1 MVRPRVDLPQ
11 PDSPTRPTVSPRRT
25 SRSTPSTAW
34 SWPVVRLR
42 KPCLT
47 GKYFLR
53 PRTRSRMSSSA
64 GGLRCSR
71 PSSTGGLGALG
82 AHEAMPIGFVAR
94 GPFSHSQQA
103 DSCAPTGQQRRQLLA
118 AAVEDVVAARREPA
132 AVRPVERAR
141 HHAADRLQRR
151 RVPHAEQRDR
161 RQQRLG
167 VRVLRRRE
175 GLLHGA
181 ALDDLAG
188 VHHRDL
194 VDHLRHDAEVVGDQ
208 EDRHAEL
215 LAEVLHQLE
224 DLGLHGDVE
233 RRRGLVGDQ
242 ELGVAAQRHADHH
255 ALAHAAGHLV
265 RVVAHPLLG
274 GRDPDEPHHLERA
287 RLRLLVADVL
297 VEPDRLGDLL
307 ADREDR
313 VERGHRLLE
322 DHRDVVAADLRHLV
336 LVERREVLT
345 VEDDVRAG
353 LDATGRVDELH
364 DRERGHGLAAP
375 GLTDDAERAALRDR
389 EVDAVDGPDQA
400 AVGLEARCG
409 GS

>member
-1 MVRPRVDLPQ
+1 MYG
-11 PDSPTRPTVSPRRT
+11 
-25 SRSTPSTAW
+25 
-34 SWPVVRLR
+34 
-42 KPCLT
+42 CC
-47 GKYFLR
+47 G
-53 PRTRSRMSSSA
+53 
-64 GGLRCSR
+64 
-71 PSSTGGLGALG
+71 
-82 AHEAMPIGFVAR
+82 
-94 GPFSHSQQA
+94 
-103 DSCAPTGQQRRQLLA
+103 
-118 AAVEDVVAARREPA
+118 
-132 AVRPVERAR
+132 
-141 HHAADRLQRR
+141 
-151 RVPHAEQRDR
+151 
-161 RQQRLG
+161 
-167 VRVLRRRE
+167 RRE
-175 GLLHGA
+175 GLLHGP

-208 EDRHAEL
+208 EDRHPEL

-233 RRRGLVGDQ
+233 RGRRLVGDQ
-242 ELGVAAQRHADHH
+242 ELRVAAQRHADHH

-336 LVERREVLT
+336 LVERRRGRWPSKMMFELASTRPGASTSLMIESAVTDLPLPDSPTTPSVPPFGIEKSTPSTARIRPPWVWKPGAEVLDREQVASRLRLSRRRLAARLRGGALRALRRSAT
-345 VEDDVRAG
+345 LAGPARRCASRAAPSITSGSRVCSAASRSRCSSTIRFEVLAAAVAEEVGADPGPDRAPDLHRVGLAGGRDHDLVEAEVG
-353 LDATGRVDELH
+353 LDVLGEVVRGGGLLHQPDLLAELGELLLRRSGR
-364 DRERGHGLAAP
+364 A
-375 GLTDDAERAALRDR
+375 RA
-389 EVDAVDGPDQA
+389 
-400 AVGLEARCG
+400 
-409 GS
+409 